1 MTDSSYQSLSGFR
14 AEKYAGSLGMEPVLV
29 RNYPSGV
36 KPRETGNCENRYYT
50 VADICA
56 MLGITRKT
64 LFFYDR
70 EDLLKPHRRQ
80 GPQRAKLYLFE
91 DVERLR
97 TILEYKK
104 AGLLLKEIRCL
115 LEEDNTGST
124 GSHRLNREF
133 SFPNTVPSGNGSRN
147 SNCE

>member
-1 MTDSSYQSLSGFR
+1 
-14 AEKYAGSLGMEPVLV
+14 MEPVLV

-104 AGLLLKEIRCL
+104 AGLLLKEIRCI
-115 LEEDNTGST
+115 LEEDNAVKQEIFVQALVRAEQEKAQKEEEIRRLKYWIAST
-124 GSHRLNREF
+124 E
-133 SFPNTVPSGNGSRN
+133 P
-147 SNCE
+147 

>member
-1 MTDSSYQSLSGFR
+1 
-14 AEKYAGSLGMEPVLV
+14 MEPVLV

-104 AGLLLKEIRCL
+104 AGLLLKEIRCI
-115 LEEDNTGST
+115 LEEDNAVKREIFVQALVRAEQEKAQKEEEIRRLKYWIAST
-124 GSHRLNREF
+124 E
-133 SFPNTVPSGNGSRN
+133 P
-147 SNCE
+147 